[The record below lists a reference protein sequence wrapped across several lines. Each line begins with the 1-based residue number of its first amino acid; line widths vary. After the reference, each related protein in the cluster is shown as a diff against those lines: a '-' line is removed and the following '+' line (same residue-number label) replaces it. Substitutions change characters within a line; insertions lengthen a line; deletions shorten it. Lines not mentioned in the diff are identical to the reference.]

1 MIRKSKTMQLKKSEF
16 SGQELFRL
24 AKRLDDSITN
34 VFIQELKGEEYVI
47 IQRKNTAHHQKV
59 LVTANSLGCIAI
71 EVIKA
76 IIY

>member
-1 MIRKSKTMQLKKSEF
+1 MVRKSKMMQLEKSEF
-16 SGQELFRL
+16 TGQELFRL

-34 VFIQELKGEEYVI
+34 VFFQELKGEEFVI
-47 IQRKNTAHHQKV
+47 IQRKNTNHSQKV